1 LRRLARSISSV
12 LILSGVLLVIDAA
25 VTLLWQEPV
34 TAVIAL
40 IRRGEIDRRLVDR
53 PLSLSRLD
61 TRALATITSTEGR
74 IAFYA
79 RLYARRARPGE
90 AIGSI
95 WFPKL
100 HVSYDVIQGAGTAS
114 LEEGPGHYSATAF
127 PGVPGD
133 TVAIAGHRT
142 TYLAPFRYINELR
155 PGDLIVLRMPYARFT
170 YRVQSQK
177 VVAPTSLWITANKG
191 YERLVL
197 SACNP
202 LYSAAQRIAVFA
214 SLYEQ
219 QPLGIPAG
227 WSAQRAEVGS

>member
-1 LRRLARSISSV
+1 MRRLVRATSSV
-12 LILSGVLLVIDAA
+12 FILSGLLLVIDAG

-40 IRRGEIDRRLVDR
+40 IKRGEINHGLVDR
-53 PLSLSRLD
+53 PLSLSPQD
-61 TRALATITSTEGR
+61 NRALAGITSTEGR

-79 RLYARRARPGE
+79 RLYDRRAVTGE
-90 AIGSI
+90 QIGSI
-95 WFPKL
+95 EFPKL
-100 HVSYDVIQGAGTAS
+100 HAGYDVIQGTDTAS
-114 LEEGPGHYSATAF
+114 LEEGPGHYPATAF

-142 TYLAPFRYINELR
+142 TYLAPFRYLNELE
-155 PGDLIVLRMPYARFT
+155 PGDLIVVKMPYALFT
-170 YRVQSQK
+170 YRVQRQQI
-177 VVAPTSLWITANKG
+177 VTPTSLWITANKG

-202 LYSAAQRIAVFA
+202 LYSASQRIAVFA

-219 QPLGIPAG
+219 QPLGQA
-227 WSAQRAEVGS
+227 A

>member
-1 LRRLARSISSV
+1 VRRFIRATSSV
-12 LILSGVLLVIDAA
+12 LILSGLLLVIDAG

-40 IRRGEIDRRLVDR
+40 IKRGEINRRLVDR
-53 PLSLSRLD
+53 PLTLTRLD
-61 TRALATITSTEGR
+61 NRVLAGITNTDGR

-79 RLYARRARPGE
+79 RLYARRAATGE
-90 AIGSI
+90 QIGTI
-95 WFPKL
+95 NFPVL
-100 HVSYDVIQGAGTAS
+100 HASYAVIQGTDTAS
-114 LEEGPGHYSATAF
+114 LEMGPGHYPATAF

-142 TYLAPFRYINELR
+142 TYLAPFRYLNDLK
-155 PGDLIVLRMPYARFT
+155 PGDLIVLTMPYARFT
-170 YRVQSQK
+170 YRVQVQRI
-177 VVAPTSLWITANKG
+177 VTPTSLWITANKG

-202 LYSAAQRIAVFA
+202 LYSASQRIAVFA

-219 QPLGIPAG
+219 EPLGQA
-227 WSAQRAEVGS
+227 ARA

>member
-1 LRRLARSISSV
+1 MRRFIRATSSV
-12 LILSGVLLVIDAA
+12 LILSGLLLVVDAG

-40 IRRGEIDRRLVDR
+40 IKRGEINRRLVDR
-53 PLSLSRLD
+53 PLTLTRLD
-61 TRALATITSTEGR
+61 NRVLAGITNTDGR

-79 RLYARRARPGE
+79 RLYARRATTGE
-90 AIGSI
+90 QIGTI
-95 WFPKL
+95 HFPAL
-100 HVSYDVIQGAGTAS
+100 HASYAVIQGTDTAS
-114 LEEGPGHYSATAF
+114 LEMGPGHYPATAF

-142 TYLAPFRYINELR
+142 TYLAPFRYLNDLK
-155 PGDLIVLRMPYARFT
+155 PGDLIVLSMPYARFT
-170 YRVQSQK
+170 YRVQVQRI
-177 VVAPTSLWITANKG
+177 VTPTSLWITANKG

-202 LYSAAQRIAVFA
+202 LYSASQRIAVFA

-219 QPLGIPAG
+219 EPLGQA
-227 WSAQRAEVGS
+227 ARA

>member
-1 LRRLARSISSV
+1 VRRFIRATSSV
-12 LILSGVLLVIDAA
+12 LILSGLLLVVDAG

-40 IRRGEIDRRLVDR
+40 IKRGEINRRLVDR
-53 PLSLSRLD
+53 PLTLTRLD
-61 TRALATITSTEGR
+61 NRVLAGITNTDGR

-79 RLYARRARPGE
+79 RLYARRATTGE
-90 AIGSI
+90 QIGTI
-95 WFPKL
+95 HFPAL
-100 HVSYDVIQGAGTAS
+100 HASYAVIQGTDTAS
-114 LEEGPGHYSATAF
+114 LEMGPGHYPATAF

-142 TYLAPFRYINELR
+142 TYLAPFRYLNDLK
-155 PGDLIVLRMPYARFT
+155 PGDLIVLSMPYARFT
-170 YRVQSQK
+170 YRVQVQRI
-177 VVAPTSLWITANKG
+177 VTPTSLWITANKG

-202 LYSAAQRIAVFA
+202 LYSASQRIAVFA

-219 QPLGIPAG
+219 EPLGQA
-227 WSAQRAEVGS
+227 ARA

>member
-1 LRRLARSISSV
+1 MRRFLRATSSV
-12 LILSGVLLVIDAA
+12 LILSGLLLVLDAG

-40 IRRGEIDRRLVDR
+40 IKRGEINRRLVDR
-53 PLSLSRLD
+53 PLTLTRLD
-61 TRALATITSTEGR
+61 NRVLAGITNTDGR

-79 RLYARRARPGE
+79 RLYARRATTGE
-90 AIGSI
+90 QIGTI
-95 WFPKL
+95 NFPVL
-100 HVSYDVIQGAGTAS
+100 HASYAVIQGTDTAS
-114 LEEGPGHYSATAF
+114 LEMGPGHYPATAF

-142 TYLAPFRYINELR
+142 TYLAPFRYLNDLK
-155 PGDLIVLRMPYARFT
+155 PGDLIVVSMPYARFT
-170 YRVQSQK
+170 YRVQVQRI
-177 VVAPTSLWITANKG
+177 VTPTSLWITANKG

-202 LYSAAQRIAVFA
+202 LYSASQRIAVFA

-219 QPLGIPAG
+219 EPLGQA
-227 WSAQRAEVGS
+227 ARA

>member
-1 LRRLARSISSV
+1 MRATSSV
-12 LILSGVLLVIDAA
+12 LILSGLLLVIDAG

-40 IRRGEIDRRLVDR
+40 VKRSDINRRLVDR
-53 PLSLSRLD
+53 PLTLTPLD
-61 TRALATITSTEGR
+61 NRVLAGITDADGR

-79 RLYARRARPGE
+79 RLYARRAVTGE
-90 AIGSI
+90 QIGTI
-95 WFPKL
+95 EFPVL
-100 HVSYDVIQGAGTAS
+100 HAGYAVIQGTDTAS
-114 LEEGPGHYSATAF
+114 LEEGPGHYPETAF

-142 TYLAPFRYINELR
+142 TYLAPFRYLNNLK
-155 PGDLIVLRMPYARFT
+155 PGNLIVVTMPYARFT
-170 YRVQSQK
+170 YRVQMQRI
-177 VVAPTSLWITANKG
+177 VTPTSLWITANKG

-202 LYSAAQRIAVFA
+202 LYSASQRIAVFA

-219 QPLGIPAG
+219 VPLG
-227 WSAQRAEVGS
+227 RAARA

>member
-1 LRRLARSISSV
+1 MRRFIRALSSV
-12 LILSGVLLVIDAA
+12 LILSGLLLLIDAG

-40 IRRGEIDRRLVDR
+40 IKRGEIDKQLVDR
-53 PLSLSRLD
+53 PLTLTPLD
-61 TRALATITSTEGR
+61 DRVLAGITNTSGR

-79 RLYARRARPGE
+79 RLYERRALVGE
-90 AIGSI
+90 EIGTIS
-95 WFPKL
+95 FLKL
-100 HVSYDVIQGAGTAS
+100 HASYGVVQGTDTAS
-114 LEEGPGHYSATAF
+114 LEEGPGHYPATAF

-142 TYLAPFRYINELR
+142 TYLAPFRYLNEMD
-155 PGDLIVLRMPYARFT
+155 PGDLIVVTMPYGRFT
-170 YRVQSQK
+170 YRVQRQQI
-177 VVAPTSLWITANKG
+177 VTPTSLWITANKG

-202 LYSAAQRIAVFA
+202 LYSASQRIAVFA

-219 QPLGIPAG
+219 VPLGQA
-227 WSAQRAEVGS
+227 A

>member
-1 LRRLARSISSV
+1 LRRLVRAISSV
-12 LILSGVLLVIDAA
+12 LILSGLLLVADAA

-40 IRRGEIDRRLVDR
+40 IKRADINRGLLEHPLV
-53 PLSLSRLD
+53 LSAQD
-61 TRALATITSTEGR
+61 DRALAGITSSQGR

-79 RLYARRARPGE
+79 RLYARRAVTGE

-95 WFPKL
+95 EFPKL
-100 HVSYDVIQGAGTAS
+100 HATYDVIQGTDTAS
-114 LEEGPGHYSATAF
+114 LEEGPGHYPATAF

-142 TYLAPFRYINELR
+142 TYLAPFRYLNELE

-170 YRVQSQK
+170 YRVQRQQI
-177 VVAPTSLWITANKG
+177 VTPTSLWITANKG

-202 LYSAAQRIAVFA
+202 LYSASQRIAVFA

-219 QPLGIPAG
+219 EPLGQAAR
-227 WSAQRAEVGS
+227 S

>member
-1 LRRLARSISSV
+1 M
-12 LILSGVLLVIDAA
+12 LILTGLLLLIDAG

-40 IRRGEIDRRLVDR
+40 IKRGDINHQLVDR
-53 PLSLSRLD
+53 PLTLTAAD
-61 TRALATITSTEGR
+61 NRALAGITNTDGR

-79 RLYARRARPGE
+79 RLYARRAVTGE

-95 WFPKL
+95 EFPKL
-100 HVSYDVIQGAGTAS
+100 HATYDVIQGTDTAS
-114 LEEGPGHYSATAF
+114 LEEGPGHYPATAF

-142 TYLAPFRYINELR
+142 TYLAPFRYLNELHS
-155 PGDLIVLRMPYARFT
+155 GDLIVLKMPYALFT
-170 YRVQSQK
+170 YRVQKQQI
-177 VVAPTSLWITANKG
+177 VTPTSLWITANKG

-202 LYSAAQRIAVFA
+202 LYSASQRIAVFA

-219 QPLGIPAG
+219 QPLGQA
-227 WSAQRAEVGS
+227 AQA

>member
-1 LRRLARSISSV
+1 VRRFIRATSSV
-12 LILSGVLLVIDAA
+12 LILSGLLLVLDAG

-40 IRRGEIDRRLVDR
+40 IKRGEINRRLVDR
-53 PLSLSRLD
+53 PLTLTRLD
-61 TRALATITSTEGR
+61 NRVLAGITNTDGR

-79 RLYARRARPGE
+79 RLYARRATTGE
-90 AIGSI
+90 QIGTI
-95 WFPKL
+95 NFPVL
-100 HVSYDVIQGAGTAS
+100 HASYAVIQGTDTAS
-114 LEEGPGHYSATAF
+114 LEMGPGHYPATAF

-142 TYLAPFRYINELR
+142 TYLAPFRYLNDLK
-155 PGDLIVLRMPYARFT
+155 PGDLIVLTMPYARFT
-170 YRVQSQK
+170 YRVQVQRI
-177 VVAPTSLWITANKG
+177 VTPTSLWITANKG

-202 LYSAAQRIAVFA
+202 LYSASQRIAVFA

-219 QPLGIPAG
+219 EPLGQA
-227 WSAQRAEVGS
+227 ARA